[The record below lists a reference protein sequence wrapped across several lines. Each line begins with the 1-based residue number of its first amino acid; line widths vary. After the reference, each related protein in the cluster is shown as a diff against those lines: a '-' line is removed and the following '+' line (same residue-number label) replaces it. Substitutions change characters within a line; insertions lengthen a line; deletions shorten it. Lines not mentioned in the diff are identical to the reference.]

1 LCLIIC
7 NKCIFQNFRIP
18 SSITNNAKTN
28 KLLMKPI
35 SNASKSVLNK
45 SSTVNIMTKKRS
57 ESSMT
62 DLVTIPLSK
71 TMSDIQFRTCIK
83 NEKPFKQK
91 KNINSTSSTLNI
103 DEKNVKKDF
112 ISKTT
117 RKQDAESV
125 SKRNEISGKQINRT
139 MKSEKYSNKI
149 NNINAKSTTS
159 TQESKLKS
167 KTQTASKMSISKNIV
182 GNIKSSSVLTQNS
195 HNKSRSKIKSKPKK
209 KVIATKS
216 EILTTDKMLSE
227 NSFIVGDGKIDLAD
241 LIEAS
246 LKNIR
251 SPRSIFDYDFSN
263 VQQSNK
269 AKDILDIRN
278 EIQNID
284 KLKQLKPIRS
294 SDITNN
300 FSHKII
306 RDDRILEKLSEKSE
320 PFSEASNESLLND
333 KELLPERNRQNK
345 TFSFSEKYI
354 KAREEFRK
362 SLDWRRNKSGF
373 SQDSCPDISFQNKS
387 VISPRKVDDNN
398 EKSFILERPL

>member
-1 LCLIIC
+1 
-7 NKCIFQNFRIP
+7 
-18 SSITNNAKTN
+18 
-28 KLLMKPI
+28 MKPI
-35 SNASKSVLNK
+35 SDASKSVLNK

-83 NEKPFKQK
+83 NKKPFMQK
-91 KNINSTSSTLNI
+91 KNINSTSSTLNV
-103 DEKNVKKDF
+103 DKKNVKKDF
-112 ISKTT
+112 ISKTI
-117 RKQDAESV
+117 KQQDAGSV
-125 SKRNEISGKQINRT
+125 SKHDEISGKQINQT
-139 MKSEKYSNKI
+139 MKLEKYSNKI
-149 NNINAKSTTS
+149 NNINAKSATS

-167 KTQTASKMSISKNIV
+167 KTQTASKMSISNNIV
-182 GNIKSSSVLTQNS
+182 GNIKSSVLTQNS
-195 HNKSRSKIKSKPKK
+195 HNKSRSKVKSKPKK

-216 EILTTDKMLSE
+216 EILTTDKMLSK
-227 NSFIVGDGKIDLAD
+227 NSFVVGDGKIDLAD

-263 VQQSNK
+263 VQQSNRV
-269 AKDILDIRN
+269 KDILDIRN

-300 FSHKII
+300 HKII
-306 RDDRILEKLSEKSE
+306 RDDQILEKLSEKSE

-333 KELLPERNRQNK
+333 KELLPGRNRQNK
-345 TFSFSEKYI
+345 TFLFSEKYI

-362 SLDWRRNKSGF
+362 SLDWRPNKPGF

-387 VISPRKVDDNN
+387 VTSPRKVDDNN
-398 EKSFILERPL
+398 EESFILKKSL

>member
-1 LCLIIC
+1 
-7 NKCIFQNFRIP
+7 
-18 SSITNNAKTN
+18 
-28 KLLMKPI
+28 MKPI
-35 SNASKSVLNK
+35 SDASKSVLNK
-45 SSTVNIMTKKRS
+45 SSTVNTMTKKRS

-62 DLVTIPLSK
+62 DLVTLPLSK
-71 TMSDIQFRTCIK
+71 TMSDTQFRTCIK
-83 NEKPFKQK
+83 NEKPFMQK
-91 KNINSTSSTLNI
+91 KNINSISSTLNI

-112 ISKTT
+112 TSKTT
-117 RKQDAESV
+117 RKQDAGNV

-139 MKSEKYSNKI
+139 MNSEKYSNKI

-195 HNKSRSKIKSKPKK
+195 HNKSRSKVKSKPKK

-216 EILTTDKMLSE
+216 EILTTDKMSE
-227 NSFIVGDGKIDLAD
+227 NSFIVGDEKIDLAD

-263 VQQSNK
+263 VQQQSNK

-278 EIQNID
+278 EVQNID
-284 KLKQLKPIRS
+284 QSKQLKPTRS

-333 KELLPERNRQNK
+333 KELLPGRNRQNK

-362 SLDWRRNKSGF
+362 SLDWRRNKPGF
-373 SQDSCPDISFQNKS
+373 FQDPCPDISFQNKS

-398 EKSFILERPL
+398 EKSFIHLRGHKEL